1 MKIKTKNVISTVLFV
16 ISTLC
21 LVALV
26 GAMVEFSIFVAT
38 IETTSGM
45 GVVDNVLLVIFLSG
59 FSLIV
64 SFLGL
69 VFSLPSAI
77 LTSIKAIRICSYI
90 EVIVFSIVL
99 IVSAGLF
106 LLLMYC

>member
-1 MKIKTKNVISTVLFV
+1 MKTKTKNIISIVLFV
-16 ISTLC
+16 VSVL
-21 LVALV
+21 LFVALL
-26 GAMVEFSIFVAT
+26 GAVVELSIFFAT
-38 IETTSGM
+38 IEPTIGM
-45 GVVDNVLLVIFLSG
+45 GVVDNLVLVIVLFG

-69 VFSLPSAI
+69 AFSLPSAI
-77 LTSIKAIRICSYI
+77 ITNIKPIRICSYI

-106 LLLMYC
+106 LLLMCC